1 MAKAK
6 DSVAMTRTFTNV
18 RICMKCN
25 AKIRTN
31 KPDKAKCR
39 KCGSKSLRL
48 KSKQMKT
55 GTK

>member
-6 DSVAMTRTFTNV
+6 DSEAMTRMFSNV

-25 AKIRTN
+25 SKIRTN
-31 KPDKAKCR
+31 KPEKTKCR

-48 KSKQMKT
+48 KSKQVKA
-55 GTK
+55 GSK